1 MRGVSKQNAIKR
13 ARLKL
18 IKIATFQN
26 KAFAFKWPKVG
37 DRRLV
42 TKAKLK
48 GGQMRNREQ
57 EDSIRNI
64 ASGANSIGPK
74 APRSPIPFVP

>member
-26 KAFAFKWPKVG
+26 KAFASKRPEMR

-42 TKAKLK
+42 TKVKLK
-48 GGQMRNREQ
+48 GSQVQNQAQ
-57 EDSIRNI
+57 EDSI
-64 ASGANSIGPK
+64 
-74 APRSPIPFVP
+74 